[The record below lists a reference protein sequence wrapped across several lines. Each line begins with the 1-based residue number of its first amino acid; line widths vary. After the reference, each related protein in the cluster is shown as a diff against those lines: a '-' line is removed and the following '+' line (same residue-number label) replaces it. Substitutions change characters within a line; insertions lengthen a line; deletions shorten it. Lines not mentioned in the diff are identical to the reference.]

1 MRLLMLAPPG
11 AGKGTQA
18 TRLATHFRIEHISSG
33 DLLRE
38 EVAAG
43 SDLGRRVRGYVEQ
56 GDLVPDDVVMAI
68 VWDRVRATSS
78 GFVLDGFPRTLEQ
91 ARAAR
96 ELGRRHG
103 ITLDAV
109 VYLRVRRDELL
120 RRLVERAG
128 TEWRADDRED
138 VIRHRLDVF
147 DAVTGPLID
156 YYRDRGI
163 LVSVDGEG
171 PVDEVTG
178 AILEQLRAVVSG
190 TT

>member
-1 MRLLMLAPPG
+1 MLAPPG

-18 TRLATHFRIEHISSG
+18 TRLAAHFRIEHISSG
-33 DLLRE
+33 DLLRQQVE
-38 EVAAG
+38 AG
-43 SDLGRRVRGYVEQ
+43 TDLGQRVRGYVEQ
-56 GDLVPDDVVMAI
+56 GDLVPDDVVMTV

-91 ARAAR
+91 AKAAR

-120 RRLVERAG
+120 RRLGERAG
-128 TEWRADDRED
+128 TESRADDRGD

-178 AILEQLRAVVSG
+178 AILEQLRAAVPG
-190 TT
+190 TDTGIT